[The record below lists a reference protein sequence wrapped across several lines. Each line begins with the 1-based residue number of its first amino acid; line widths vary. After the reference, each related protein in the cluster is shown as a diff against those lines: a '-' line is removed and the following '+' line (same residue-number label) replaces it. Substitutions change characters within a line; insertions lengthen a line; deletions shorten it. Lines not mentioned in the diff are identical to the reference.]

1 MVRSK
6 KKRLSRDERD
16 FISNNKP
23 QEEKMTYQTQRF
35 VSVVMATYNHESYL
49 EASIRSILCQTHTN
63 FELIIVN
70 DNSPDASD
78 ALIRD
83 FAAIDERIV
92 YFVNERNL
100 KLSSC
105 RNKAIKAAKGEF
117 IVIVD
122 SDDICTPD
130 RLEKQLNHFDTHPD
144 CDVLGSSFCL
154 FFDSNVE
161 ECNSVVTANTDDIY
175 DGQPLVHG
183 PTCMI
188 RRTVF
193 ANHGYFN
200 SKYDDA
206 EDYELWS
213 RWFYR
218 GVIFDNISDVL
229 YKKRIHEG
237 CVSLVKMKHQIYL
250 MLKINLIAVL
260 KYRRRFTKAG
270 YLRMLAQ
277 LFRFVYLSLRL
288 DRIFRKSS
296 AFDRMQEE
304 RSN

>member
-1 MVRSK
+1 VC
-6 KKRLSRDERD
+6 
-16 FISNNKP
+16 FISKDKP
-23 QEEKMTYQTQRF
+23 QEEKMTDQAKTF
-35 VSVVMATYNHESYL
+35 VSVVMATYNHEKYL
-49 EASIRSILCQTHTN
+49 GASIRSILSQTHSN

-70 DNSPDASD
+70 DNSPDGSD
-78 ALIRD
+78 DIIRE
-83 FAAIDERIV
+83 FAATDERIV
-92 YFVNERNL
+92 YLPNERNL
-100 KLSSC
+100 KLSAC
-105 RNKAIKAAKGEF
+105 RNKAIKAAKGDF

-161 ECNSVVTANTDDIY
+161 VCNSVVTANTNDIY
-175 DGQPLVHG
+175 HGQPLVHG

-188 RRTVF
+188 RRSVF
-193 ANHGYFN
+193 VAHGFFN

-213 RWFYR
+213 RWFAR
-218 GVIFDNISDVL
+218 GVIFNNIADVL

-260 KYRRRFTKAG
+260 KYRRRFSKAG
-270 YLRMLAQ
+270 YHRMLEQ
-277 LFRFVYLSLRL
+277 FLRLIYLSLRL
-288 DRIFRKSS
+288 DRIFRRSS
-296 AFDRMQEE
+296 AFDRMQEGE
-304 RSN
+304 SN

>member
-1 MVRSK
+1 VC
-6 KKRLSRDERD
+6 
-16 FISNNKP
+16 FISKGEP
-23 QEEKMTYQTQRF
+23 QEEKMTNQTKTF
-35 VSVVMATYNHESYL
+35 VSVVMATYNHEKYL
-49 EASIRSILCQTHTN
+49 GASIRSILSQTYSN

-70 DNSPDASD
+70 DNSPDGSD
-78 ALIRD
+78 EIIRE
-83 FAAIDERIV
+83 FAAMDERIV
-92 YFVNERNL
+92 YLLNERNL
-100 KLSSC
+100 KLSAC

-122 SDDICTPD
+122 SDDICAPD

-154 FFDSNVE
+154 FFDSDVGA
-161 ECNSVVTANTDDIY
+161 CNSVVTANTNDIY
-175 DGQPLVHG
+175 NGQPLVHG

-188 RRTVF
+188 RRSIFVKY
-193 ANHGYFN
+193 GYFN

-213 RWFYR
+213 RWFDQ
-218 GVIFDNISDVL
+218 GVVFNNIADVL

-260 KYRRRFTKAG
+260 KYRRRFSKAG
-270 YLRMLAQ
+270 YLRMFAQ
-277 LFRFVYLSLRL
+277 FFRLTYLSLRL
-288 DRIFRKSS
+288 DRIFRRSS
-296 AFDRMQEE
+296 AFDRIQEGG
-304 RSN
+304 SN

>member
-1 MVRSK
+1 
-6 KKRLSRDERD
+6 
-16 FISNNKP
+16 
-23 QEEKMTYQTQRF
+23 MTNQTQTF

-49 EASIRSILCQTHTN
+49 SSSIRSILSQTHTN

-70 DNSPDASD
+70 DNSPDASHD
-78 ALIRD
+78 IIRE
-83 FAAIDERIV
+83 FADMDERIV
-92 YFVNERNL
+92 YLLNEQNL

-122 SDDICTPD
+122 SDDICMPD
-130 RLEKQLNHFDTHPD
+130 RLEKQLNHFDTYPD

-161 ECNSVVTANTDDIY
+161 ECTSVVTAKTDDIY
-175 DGQPLVHG
+175 NGQPLVHG

-188 RRTVF
+188 RRSVF
-193 ANHGYFN
+193 LEHGFFN

-213 RWFYR
+213 RWFSQ
-218 GVIFDNISDVL
+218 GVVFNNIPEVL

-250 MLKINLIAVL
+250 MLKINLIAQF
-260 KYRRRFTKAG
+260 KYHRRFTKAG
-270 YLRMLAQ
+270 YFRMVAQFLR
-277 LFRFVYLSLRL
+277 FIYLSFRL
-288 DRIFRKSS
+288 DTIFRRSS
-296 AFDRMQEE
+296 AFDRMQVDA
-304 RSN
+304 NK